1 VDAVQGEARRRRG
14 GPLHLDDRQARRA
27 RDGGGRGAEGRH
39 RRAEKGA
46 TDALKGKVGI
56 IKTSTASG
64 ATKAGEARTA
74 ITGAD
79 PAILERLEAG
89 DQVALLTA
97 LQGEPMPESDEAN
110 KDEPQRVAMRKLY
123 EAISLDKK
131 FVEEDD
137 KARRKMID
145 ELVKKKAE
153 IKDAKENWT
162 ALTDQQKG
170 EILKVALKA
179 QCAAFGFPE
188 PANPMVIADFSTIGQ
203 NEDDN
208 GHYSDDDDV
217 IRINTAQPVF
227 HDFELAMDLIFH
239 ENSHNYQGKLV
250 KRLNL
255 PRRHS
260 SLAPLRSGGSHG
272 VANSSISICAARG
285 PAIQACSSQGCFS

>member
-1 VDAVQGEARRRRG
+1 
-14 GPLHLDDRQARRA
+14 
-27 RDGGGRGAEGRH
+27 
-39 RRAEKGA
+39 
-46 TDALKGKVGI
+46 
-56 IKTSTASG
+56 
-64 ATKAGEARTA
+64 
-74 ITGAD
+74 
-79 PAILERLEAG
+79 
-89 DQVALLTA
+89 
-97 LQGEPMPESDEAN
+97 MPESDEAN